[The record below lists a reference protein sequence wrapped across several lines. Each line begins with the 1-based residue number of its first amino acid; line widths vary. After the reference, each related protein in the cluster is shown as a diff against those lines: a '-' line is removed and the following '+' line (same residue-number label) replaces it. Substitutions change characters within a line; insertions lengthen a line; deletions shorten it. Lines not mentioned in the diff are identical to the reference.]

1 MSCGGGAICAAAV
14 RRTQAPVFAR
24 IGPAAAGKAD
34 TPSLRAIAAPAVPD
48 AGGRARAFA
57 IWDVPM
63 PMAVVGGGTD
73 RAGNPA
79 V

>member
-14 RRTQAPVFAR
+14 RRAQAPVFAR

-48 AGGRARAFA
+48 AGGRARIRNLGRSHA
-57 IWDVPM
+57 D
-63 PMAVVGGGTD
+63 GGG
-73 RAGNPA
+73 RRRNGPSGKSCR
-79 V
+79 